1 MKRWKIVPLV
11 SFLPCFYALFSV
23 PTEILHSHGV
33 TAEAHGVS
41 DSVAGL

>member
-1 MKRWKIVPLV
+1 MCPFNTV
-11 SFLPCFYALFSV
+11 FFALFSV

-33 TAEAHGVS
+33 TAEAHGVG